1 MAMIVDKETCVG
13 CGACVAACPVGA
25 ISLEDKACIDADSCI
40 GCGACVNACPVGAI
54 SAEGAVAKKE
64 VENNHGTDLWVVTEL
79 ENGEPVGVTYEL
91 IGVASDL
98 AAKAGEKCCAVL
110 VAAEAGDVPQ
120 KLIAAGA
127 DKVYVIADAKFADYN
142 TDLYTDAICQ
152 LIDAYKPSALLI
164 GATADGRDLA
174 PRIAARKMTG
184 LCADCTE
191 LDIDVD
197 NQVVE
202 WTRPALGGNILATIL
217 CKETRPQMGTV
228 RPKVFK
234 AKPMDATRTGE
245 VINFTCENLVTSP
258 VELLKK
264 EAVGGTSSIK
274 IEDAEVICS
283 GGRGMGSADNFKIL
297 EEMAALFENGTVAGS
312 RAVVDEGWIGHSCQV
327 GQSGKTVTPKIYFA
341 CGISGAIQHLAGMQT
356 SDIIVAINKD
366 PDAPIFEVA
375 DFGIVGDLYKVI
387 PEIIK
392 EWDNAEELHDHAMAK

>member
-40 GCGACVNACPVGAI
+40 GCGACVNACPVDAI

-127 DKVYVIADAKFADYN
+127 DKVYVITDAKFADYN

-191 LDIDVD
+191 LDIDTE

-341 CGISGAIQHLAGMQT
+341 CGISGAIQHLAGMT
-356 SDIIVAINKD
+356 GSDTVIAINKD
-366 PDAPIFEVA
+366 ANAPIFNTA
-375 DFGIVGDLYKVI
+375 QYGIVGDVNVILPKLIAKIKAYK
-387 PEIIK
+387 E
-392 EWDNAEELHDHAMAK
+392 N

>member
-25 ISLEDKACIDADSCI
+25 ISLKDKAYIDADACI
-40 GCGACVNACPVGAI
+40 GCGACVNGCPVGAI
-54 SAEGAVAKKE
+54 APEGAVAKKE

-341 CGISGAIQHLAGMQT
+341 CGISGAIQHLAGMT
-356 SDIIVAINKD
+356 GSDTVIAINKD
-366 PDAPIFEVA
+366 ANAPIFNTA
-375 DFGIVGDLYKVI
+375 QYGIVGDVNVILPKLIAKIKAYK
-387 PEIIK
+387 E
-392 EWDNAEELHDHAMAK
+392 N

>member
-13 CGACVAACPVGA
+13 CGACVAICPVGA

-127 DKVYVIADAKFADYN
+127 DKVYVIADDRFADYN

-152 LIDAYKPSALLI
+152 LVDAYKPSALLI

-341 CGISGAIQHLAGMQT
+341 CGISGAIQHLAGMT
-356 SDIIVAINKD
+356 GSDMVIAINKD
-366 PDAPIFEVA
+366 ANAPIFKTA
-375 DFGIVGDLYKVI
+375 QYGIVGDVNVILPKLIAKIKAYK
-387 PEIIK
+387 E
-392 EWDNAEELHDHAMAK
+392 N

>member
-13 CGACVAACPVGA
+13 CGACVAVCPVGA

-40 GCGACVNACPVGAI
+40 GCGACVNVCPVGAI

-98 AAKAGEKCCAVL
+98 ATKAGEKCCAVL

-152 LIDAYKPSALLI
+152 LVDAYKPSALLI

-191 LDIDVD
+191 LDIDTE

-341 CGISGAIQHLAGMQT
+341 CGISGAIQHLAGMT
-356 SDIIVAINKD
+356 GSDMVIAINKD
-366 PDAPIFEVA
+366 ANAPIFKTA
-375 DFGIVGDLYKVI
+375 QYGIVGDVNVILPKLIAKIKAYK
-387 PEIIK
+387 E
-392 EWDNAEELHDHAMAK
+392 N

>member
-98 AAKAGEKCCAVL
+98 AVKAGEKCCAVL
-110 VAAEAGDVPQ
+110 VVAEAGDVPK

-127 DKVYVIADAKFADYN
+127 DKVYVIADARFADYN

-152 LIDAYKPSALLI
+152 LVDAYKPSALLI

-341 CGISGAIQHLAGMQT
+341 CGISGAIQHLAGMT
-356 SDIIVAINKD
+356 GSDMVIAINKD
-366 PDAPIFEVA
+366 ANAPIFKTA
-375 DFGIVGDLYKVI
+375 QYGIVGDVNVILPKLIAKIKAYK
-387 PEIIK
+387 E
-392 EWDNAEELHDHAMAK
+392 N

>member
-13 CGACVAACPVGA
+13 CGACVAICPVGA
-25 ISLEDKACIDADSCI
+25 ISLEDKAHIDADSCI
-40 GCGACVNACPVGAI
+40 GCGACVNGCPVGAI
-54 SAEGAVAKKE
+54 SPEGAVAKKE
-64 VENNHGTDLWVVTEL
+64 VVNDHGTDLWVIAEL

-98 AAKAGEKCCAVL
+98 AAKAGEHCCAVL

-127 DKVYVIADAKFADYN
+127 DKVYVVADEKLADYN

-152 LIDAYKPSALLI
+152 LIDAYKPSALLF

-191 LDIDVD
+191 LDIDVE

-245 VINFTCENLVTSP
+245 VINFTCENLVVSP

-264 EAVGGTSSIK
+264 ESIGGTSSIK

-283 GGRGMGSADNFKIL
+283 GGRGMGSLDKFKVL
-297 EEMAALFENGTVAGS
+297 EELAALFENGTVAGS

-341 CGISGAIQHLAGMQT
+341 CGISGAIQHLAGMT
-356 SDIIVAINKD
+356 GSDIVIAINKD
-366 PDAPIFEVA
+366 ANAPIFNVA
-375 DFGIVGDLYKVI
+375 QYGIVGDANVILPKLIAKIKAYK
-387 PEIIK
+387 
-392 EWDNAEELHDHAMAK
+392 A

>member
-13 CGACVAACPVGA
+13 CGACVAVCPVGA
-25 ISLEDKACIDADSCI
+25 ISLEDKAHIDADACI
-40 GCGACVNACPVGAI
+40 GCGACVNGCPVGAI
-54 SAEGAVAKKE
+54 APEGAVAKKE

-127 DKVYVIADAKFADYN
+127 DKVYVIADARFADYN

-341 CGISGAIQHLAGMQT
+341 CGISGAIQHLAGMT
-356 SDIIVAINKD
+356 GSDTVIAINKD
-366 PDAPIFEVA
+366 ANAPIFNTA
-375 DFGIVGDLYKVI
+375 QYGIVGDVNVILPKLIAKIKAYK
-387 PEIIK
+387 E
-392 EWDNAEELHDHAMAK
+392 N

>member
-258 VELLKK
+258 VELLSK
-264 EAVGGTSSIK
+264 ESAVVGNHLK

-297 EEMAALFENGTVAGS
+297 EELAALFENGTVAGS

-341 CGISGAIQHLAGMQT
+341 CGISGAIQHLAGMT
-356 SDIIVAINKD
+356 GSDIIIAINKD
-366 PDAPIFEVA
+366 ANAPIFQNA
-375 DFGIVGDLYKVI
+375 QYGIVGDANVI
-387 PEIIK
+387 IPKLIAKIK
-392 EWDNAEELHDHAMAK
+392 AFKG

>member
-127 DKVYVIADAKFADYN
+127 DKVYVIADARFSDYN

-152 LIDAYKPSALLI
+152 LVDAYKPSALLI

-234 AKPMDATRTGE
+234 AKPMDATRSGE

-341 CGISGAIQHLAGMQT
+341 CGISGAIQHLAGMT
-356 SDIIVAINKD
+356 GSDMVIAINKD
-366 PDAPIFEVA
+366 ANAPIFKTA
-375 DFGIVGDLYKVI
+375 QYGIVGDVNVILPKLIAKIKAYK
-387 PEIIK
+387 E
-392 EWDNAEELHDHAMAK
+392 N

>member
-341 CGISGAIQHLAGMQT
+341 CGISGAIQHLAGMT
-356 SDIIVAINKD
+356 GSDTVIAINKD
-366 PDAPIFEVA
+366 ANAPIFNTA
-375 DFGIVGDLYKVI
+375 QYGIVGDVNVILPKLITKIKAYK
-387 PEIIK
+387 E
-392 EWDNAEELHDHAMAK
+392 N

>member
-13 CGACVAACPVGA
+13 CGACVAVCPVGA
-25 ISLEDKACIDADSCI
+25 ISLEDKAHIDADACI

-341 CGISGAIQHLAGMQT
+341 CGISGAIQHLAGMT
-356 SDIIVAINKD
+356 GSDTVIAINKD
-366 PDAPIFEVA
+366 ANAPIFNTA
-375 DFGIVGDLYKVI
+375 QYGIVGDVNVILPKLIAKIKAYK
-387 PEIIK
+387 E
-392 EWDNAEELHDHAMAK
+392 N

>member
-120 KLIAAGA
+120 KLISAGA

-341 CGISGAIQHLAGMQT
+341 CGISGAIQHLAGMT
-356 SDIIVAINKD
+356 GSDMVIAINKD
-366 PDAPIFEVA
+366 ANAPIFKTA
-375 DFGIVGDLYKVI
+375 QYGIVGDVNVILPKLIAKIKAYK
-387 PEIIK
+387 E
-392 EWDNAEELHDHAMAK
+392 N

>member
-110 VAAEAGDVPQ
+110 VAAEAGDVPK

-127 DKVYVIADAKFADYN
+127 DKVYVIADARFADYN

-152 LIDAYKPSALLI
+152 LVDAYKPSALLI

-341 CGISGAIQHLAGMQT
+341 CGISGAIQHLAGMT
-356 SDIIVAINKD
+356 GSDMVIAINKD
-366 PDAPIFEVA
+366 ANAPIFKTA
-375 DFGIVGDLYKVI
+375 QYGIVGDVNVILPKLIAKIKAYK
-387 PEIIK
+387 E
-392 EWDNAEELHDHAMAK
+392 N

>member
-13 CGACVAACPVGA
+13 CGACVAICPVGA
-25 ISLEDKACIDADSCI
+25 ISLEDKAHIDADACI

-127 DKVYVIADAKFADYN
+127 DKVYVIADARFADYN

-152 LIDAYKPSALLI
+152 LVDAYKPSALLI

-341 CGISGAIQHLAGMQT
+341 CGISGAIQHLAGMT
-356 SDIIVAINKD
+356 GSDTVIAINKD
-366 PDAPIFEVA
+366 ANAPIFNTA
-375 DFGIVGDLYKVI
+375 QYGIVGDVNVILPKLIAKIKAYK
-387 PEIIK
+387 E
-392 EWDNAEELHDHAMAK
+392 N

>member
-13 CGACVAACPVGA
+13 CGACVAICPVGA

-54 SAEGAVAKKE
+54 APEGAVAKKE

-341 CGISGAIQHLAGMQT
+341 CGISGAIQHLAGMT
-356 SDIIVAINKD
+356 GSDTVIAINKD
-366 PDAPIFEVA
+366 ANAPIFNTA
-375 DFGIVGDLYKVI
+375 QYGIVGDVNVILPKLIAKIKAYK
-387 PEIIK
+387 ET
-392 EWDNAEELHDHAMAK
+392 

>member
-13 CGACVAACPVGA
+13 CGACVAICPVGA
-25 ISLEDKACIDADSCI
+25 ISLEDKAHIDADSCI

-152 LIDAYKPSALLI
+152 LVDAYKPSALLI

-174 PRIAARKMTG
+174 PRIAARKRTG

-245 VINFTCENLVTSP
+245 VINFICENLVTSP

-341 CGISGAIQHLAGMQT
+341 CGISGAIQHLAGMT
-356 SDIIVAINKD
+356 GSDTVIAINKD
-366 PDAPIFEVA
+366 ANAPIFNTSQY
-375 DFGIVGDLYKVI
+375 GIVGDVNVILPKLIAKIKAYK
-387 PEIIK
+387 E
-392 EWDNAEELHDHAMAK
+392 N

>member
-25 ISLEDKACIDADSCI
+25 ISLEDKACIDVDSCI
-40 GCGACVNACPVGAI
+40 GCGACVNVCPVGAI

-98 AAKAGEKCCAVL
+98 ATKAGEKCCAVL

-152 LIDAYKPSALLI
+152 LVDAYKPSALLI

-191 LDIDVD
+191 LDIDTE

-341 CGISGAIQHLAGMQT
+341 CGISGAIQHLAGMT
-356 SDIIVAINKD
+356 GSDMVIAINKD
-366 PDAPIFEVA
+366 ANAPIFKTA
-375 DFGIVGDLYKVI
+375 QYGIVGDVNVILPKLIAKIKAYK
-387 PEIIK
+387 E
-392 EWDNAEELHDHAMAK
+392 N

>member
-13 CGACVAACPVGA
+13 CGACVAVCPVGA

-152 LIDAYKPSALLI
+152 LVDAYKPSALLI

-341 CGISGAIQHLAGMQT
+341 CGISGAIQHLAGMT
-356 SDIIVAINKD
+356 GSDTVIAINKD
-366 PDAPIFEVA
+366 ANAPIFNTA
-375 DFGIVGDLYKVI
+375 QYGIVGDVNVILPKLIAKIKAYK
-387 PEIIK
+387 E
-392 EWDNAEELHDHAMAK
+392 N

>member
-13 CGACVAACPVGA
+13 CGACVAICPVGA
-25 ISLEDKACIDADSCI
+25 ISLEDKAHIDADACI
-40 GCGACVNACPVGAI
+40 GCGACVNGCPVGAI
-54 SAEGAVAKKE
+54 APEGAVAKKE

-234 AKPMDATRTGE
+234 AKPMDATRAGE

-341 CGISGAIQHLAGMQT
+341 CGISGAIQHLAGMT
-356 SDIIVAINKD
+356 GSDTVIAINKD
-366 PDAPIFEVA
+366 ANAPIFNTA
-375 DFGIVGDLYKVI
+375 QYGIVGDVNVILPKLIAKIKAYK
-387 PEIIK
+387 E
-392 EWDNAEELHDHAMAK
+392 N

>member
-127 DKVYVIADAKFADYN
+127 DKVYVIADEKFADYN

-191 LDIDVD
+191 LDIDVE
-197 NQVVE
+197 NKVVE

-217 CKETRPQMGTV
+217 CNETRPQMGTV

-341 CGISGAIQHLAGMQT
+341 CGISGAIQHLAGMT
-356 SDIIVAINKD
+356 GSDMVIAINKD
-366 PDAPIFEVA
+366 ANAPIFKTA
-375 DFGIVGDLYKVI
+375 QYGIVGDVNVILPKLIAKIKAYK
-387 PEIIK
+387 E
-392 EWDNAEELHDHAMAK
+392 N

>member
-13 CGACVAACPVGA
+13 CGACVAVCPVGA

-191 LDIDVD
+191 LDIDVY

-341 CGISGAIQHLAGMQT
+341 CGISGAIQHLAGMT
-356 SDIIVAINKD
+356 GSDTVIAINKD
-366 PDAPIFEVA
+366 ANAPIFNTA
-375 DFGIVGDLYKVI
+375 QYGIVGDVNVILPKLITKIKAYK
-387 PEIIK
+387 E
-392 EWDNAEELHDHAMAK
+392 N

>member
-13 CGACVAACPVGA
+13 CGACVAICPVGA
-25 ISLEDKACIDADSCI
+25 ISLEDKAHIDADACI
-40 GCGACVNACPVGAI
+40 GCGACVNGCPVGAI
-54 SAEGAVAKKE
+54 APEGAVAKKE

-191 LDIDVD
+191 LDIDTE

-341 CGISGAIQHLAGMQT
+341 CGISGAIQHLAGMT
-356 SDIIVAINKD
+356 GSDTVIAINKD
-366 PDAPIFEVA
+366 ANAPIFNTSQY
-375 DFGIVGDLYKVI
+375 GIVGDVNVILPKLIAKIKAYK
-387 PEIIK
+387 E
-392 EWDNAEELHDHAMAK
+392 N

>member
-54 SAEGAVAKKE
+54 APEGAVAKKE

-341 CGISGAIQHLAGMQT
+341 CGISGAIQHLAGMT
-356 SDIIVAINKD
+356 GSDMVIAINKD
-366 PDAPIFEVA
+366 ANAPIFKTA
-375 DFGIVGDLYKVI
+375 QYGIVGDVNVILPKLIAKIKAYK
-387 PEIIK
+387 E
-392 EWDNAEELHDHAMAK
+392 N

>member
-13 CGACVAACPVGA
+13 CGACVAVCPVGA
-25 ISLEDKACIDADSCI
+25 ISLEDKAHIDADACI
-40 GCGACVNACPVGAI
+40 GCGACVNGCPVGAI
-54 SAEGAVAKKE
+54 APEGAVAKKE

-341 CGISGAIQHLAGMQT
+341 CGISGAIQHLAGMT
-356 SDIIVAINKD
+356 GSDTVIAINKD
-366 PDAPIFEVA
+366 ANAPIFNTA
-375 DFGIVGDLYKVI
+375 QYGIVGDVNVILPKLIAKIKAYK
-387 PEIIK
+387 E
-392 EWDNAEELHDHAMAK
+392 N

>member
-191 LDIDVD
+191 LDIDVY

-341 CGISGAIQHLAGMQT
+341 CGISGAIQHLAGMT
-356 SDIIVAINKD
+356 GSDTVIAINKD
-366 PDAPIFEVA
+366 ANAPIFNTA
-375 DFGIVGDLYKVI
+375 QYGILGDVNVILPKLIAKIKAYK
-387 PEIIK
+387 E
-392 EWDNAEELHDHAMAK
+392 N

>member
-13 CGACVAACPVGA
+13 CGACVAICPVGA

-341 CGISGAIQHLAGMQT
+341 CGISGAIQHLAGMT
-356 SDIIVAINKD
+356 GSDTVIAINKD
-366 PDAPIFEVA
+366 ANAPIFNTA
-375 DFGIVGDLYKVI
+375 QYGIVGDVNVILPKLIAKIKAYK
-387 PEIIK
+387 ET
-392 EWDNAEELHDHAMAK
+392 

>member
-341 CGISGAIQHLAGMQT
+341 CGISGAIQHLAGMT
-356 SDIIVAINKD
+356 GSDTVIAINKD
-366 PDAPIFEVA
+366 ANAPIFNTA
-375 DFGIVGDLYKVI
+375 QY
-387 PEIIK
+387 PP
-392 EWDNAEELHDHAMAK
+392 AEDS

>member
-25 ISLEDKACIDADSCI
+25 ISLKDKACIDADACI
-40 GCGACVNACPVGAI
+40 GCGACVNGCPVGAI
-54 SAEGAVAKKE
+54 APEGAVAKKE

-191 LDIDVD
+191 LDIDVE

-341 CGISGAIQHLAGMQT
+341 CGISGAIQHLAGMT
-356 SDIIVAINKD
+356 GSDTVIAINKD
-366 PDAPIFEVA
+366 ANAPIFNTA
-375 DFGIVGDLYKVI
+375 QYGIVGDVNVILPKLIAKIKAYK
-387 PEIIK
+387 E
-392 EWDNAEELHDHAMAK
+392 N

>member
-25 ISLEDKACIDADSCI
+25 ISLEDKACIDVDSCI
-40 GCGACVNACPVGAI
+40 GCGACVNVCPVGAI

-98 AAKAGEKCCAVL
+98 ATKAGEKCCAVL

-191 LDIDVD
+191 LDIDTE

-341 CGISGAIQHLAGMQT
+341 CGISGAIQHLAGMT
-356 SDIIVAINKD
+356 GSDMVIAINKD
-366 PDAPIFEVA
+366 ANAPIFKTA
-375 DFGIVGDLYKVI
+375 QYGIVGDVNVILPKLIAKIKAYK
-387 PEIIK
+387 E
-392 EWDNAEELHDHAMAK
+392 N

>member
-120 KLIAAGA
+120 KLISAGA

-297 EEMAALFENGTVAGS
+297 EEMAALFENGTVAGT

-341 CGISGAIQHLAGMQT
+341 CGISGAIQHLAGMT
-356 SDIIVAINKD
+356 GSDTVIAINKD
-366 PDAPIFEVA
+366 ANAPIFNTA
-375 DFGIVGDLYKVI
+375 QYGIVGDVNVILPKLIAKIKAYK
-387 PEIIK
+387 E
-392 EWDNAEELHDHAMAK
+392 N

>member
-297 EEMAALFENGTVAGS
+297 EEMAAFFENGTVAGS

-341 CGISGAIQHLAGMQT
+341 CGISGAIQHLAGMT
-356 SDIIVAINKD
+356 GSDTVIAINKD
-366 PDAPIFEVA
+366 ANAPIFNTA
-375 DFGIVGDLYKVI
+375 QYGIVGDVNVILPKLIAKIKAYK
-387 PEIIK
+387 E
-392 EWDNAEELHDHAMAK
+392 N

>member
-127 DKVYVIADAKFADYN
+127 DKVYVIADARFADYN

-341 CGISGAIQHLAGMQT
+341 CGISGAIQHLAGMT
-356 SDIIVAINKD
+356 GSDTVIAINKD
-366 PDAPIFEVA
+366 ANAPIFKTA
-375 DFGIVGDLYKVI
+375 QYGIVGDVNVILPKLIAKIKAYK
-387 PEIIK
+387 E
-392 EWDNAEELHDHAMAK
+392 N